1 MFTGSGNV
9 SQGAQEVFR
18 ELPHVWVHP
27 HELEEA
33 IQMYDHR
40 TLIATKVSRKHYLVP
55 KGGGEFNAAE
65 FDQHPERYRSIFAEK
80 VIIIIF
86 PFFSFLCSV
95 KHSRRLL

>member
-40 TLIATKVSRKHYLVP
+40 TLVATKVSRKHYLVP

-80 VIIIIF
+80 VY
-86 PFFSFLCSV
+86 
-95 KHSRRLL
+95 